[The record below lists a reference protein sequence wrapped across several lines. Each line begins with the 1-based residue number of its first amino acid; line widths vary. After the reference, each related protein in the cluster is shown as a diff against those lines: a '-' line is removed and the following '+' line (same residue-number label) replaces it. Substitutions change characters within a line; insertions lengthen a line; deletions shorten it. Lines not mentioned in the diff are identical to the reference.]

1 MTTSP
6 PQPPQNPYS
15 GQPAGY
21 GPPQQQPFPQYT
33 QQPGQQD
40 QPSQQGQPGQQQYGG
55 QPYQQPFGEQHPGQH
70 GQHGQPEQPGQQ
82 YGQQSYQ
89 QRPQDQ
95 YQQAPQYAGQQA
107 QGQYQH
113 GATFPGQGPQGQP
126 HGQQA
131 FAPQGQMVCRFCG
144 GYPAVEATVRGHQG
158 LIILMRF
165 LKLQGP
171 FCRTCGMASVR
182 DMTSKSLWQ
191 GWWGIGSSIINP
203 ITMLMNIGPM
213 QKFKS
218 LPEPQPGPG
227 RPMDPGKPLF
237 KRPAILMLLL
247 PIAFIALLVIGNLN
261 STESKAQIGACVVN
275 KGTSSSPDVKVVDC
289 TSSEAEYKIVD
300 KIDDSTD
307 DSQCG
312 DDAEASYVYQHR
324 STKYTLCLTPV
335 R

>member
-6 PQPPQNPYS
+6 PQPPQNPYN

-21 GPPQQQPFPQYT
+21 GPPNEQQFPQYS
-33 QQPGQQD
+33 QQPGQQQD
-40 QPSQQGQPGQQQYGG
+40 QQYGG
-55 QPYQQPFGEQHPGQH
+55 QPYQQPYGEQHPGQ
-70 GQHGQPEQPGQQ
+70 QYDQQYGQQ
-82 YGQQSYQ
+82 PGQQSYQ
-89 QRPQDQ
+89 QGPGPQDQ

-113 GATFPGQGPQGQP
+113 GATFPGQQDHGQQGQP

-158 LIILMRF
+158 LIIIMRF

-213 QKFKS
+213 QKFKR
-218 LPEPQPGPG
+218 LPEPQQGPG

-247 PIAFIALLVIGNLN
+247 PFAFIALLIIGNLN
-261 STESKAQIGACVVN
+261 STEAKAQIGACVVN
-275 KGTSSSPDVKVVDC
+275 NGTSSDPDVKVVDC
-289 TSSEAEYKIVD
+289 TSSDAEYKIVD

-312 DDAEASYVYQHR
+312 DDAEASYVYQQG

>member
-6 PQPPQNPYS
+6 PQPPQNPQS

-21 GPPQQQPFPQYT
+21 GPPPQQFPQYSRPG
-33 QQPGQQD
+33 QQPPYPGQQD
-40 QPSQQGQPGQQQYGG
+40 QQYGG
-55 QPYQQPFGEQHPGQH
+55 QP
-70 GQHGQPEQPGQQ
+70 GQQ
-82 YGQQSYQ
+82 YQQGYQQQYAGQQQ
-89 QRPQDQ
+89 APPQ
-95 YQQAPQYAGQQA
+95 QQAPQY
-107 QGQYQH
+107 GQYQQ
-113 GATFPGQGPQGQP
+113 PGQHQQGQ
-126 HGQQA
+126 HQQGQSFPQQG

-171 FCRTCGMASVR
+171 FCRTCGVASVR

-191 GWWGIGSSIINP
+191 GWWGIGSSIVNP

-213 QKFKS
+213 QKFKG
-218 LPEPQPGPG
+218 LPEPTPGPG
-227 RPMDPGKPLF
+227 RPMNPGKPLF
-237 KRPAILMLLL
+237 RRPAILGLLL
-247 PIAFIALLVIGNLN
+247 PVAAIALIVFTNLN
-261 STESKAQIGACVVN
+261 STESKAKIGACVVN
-275 KGTSSSPDVKVVDC
+275 NGTSADPDVKVVDC
-289 TSSEAEYKIVD
+289 GSSEAAYKIVD

-312 DDAEASYVYQHR
+312 DDADASYVYEHG
-324 STKYTLCLTPV
+324 STKYTLCLTKL

>member
-6 PQPPQNPYS
+6 PQPPQNPQS
-15 GQPAGY
+15 GQPGGY
-21 GPPQQQPFPQYT
+21 GPPPQQFPQYS
-33 QQPGQQD
+33 QPGQQ
-40 QPSQQGQPGQQQYGG
+40 PPYPGQQDQQYGG
-55 QPYQQPFGEQHPGQH
+55 QP
-70 GQHGQPEQPGQQ
+70 GQQ
-82 YGQQSYQ
+82 YQQGYQ
-89 QRPQDQ
+89 Q
-95 YQQAPQYAGQQA
+95 QYAGQQQA
-107 QGQYQH
+107 PQQQAPQQQPPQYGQYQQ
-113 GATFPGQGPQGQP
+113 PGQHQQGQSFP
-126 HGQQA
+126 QQG

-171 FCRTCGMASVR
+171 FCRTCGVASVR

-213 QKFKS
+213 QKFKG
-218 LPEPQPGPG
+218 LPEPTPGPG
-227 RPMDPGKPLF
+227 RPMNPGKPLF
-237 KRPAILMLLL
+237 RRPAILGLLL
-247 PIAFIALLVIGNLN
+247 PVAVIAVIVFANLN
-261 STESKAQIGACVVN
+261 STESKAKIGACVVN
-275 KGTSSSPDVKVVDC
+275 NGTSADPDVKVVDC
-289 TSSEAEYKIVD
+289 GSSEAAYKIVD

-312 DDAEASYVYQHR
+312 DNADASYVYEHG
-324 STKYTLCLTPV
+324 STKYTLCLTKL